1 MVRLILVF
9 WPSSALVGNGQ
20 SNCRQSGRHGS
31 AAILRRASLNH
42 AQDLN
47 ISRQPARLLSKV
59 NGPADMAELPLVAR
73 RIDCTNEQIRY
84 HGAHA

>member
-1 MVRLILVF
+1 V
-9 WPSSALVGNGQ
+9 Q

-73 RIDCTNEQIRY
+73 CIDCTNEQIRY

>member
-1 MVRLILVF
+1 
-9 WPSSALVGNGQ
+9 
-20 SNCRQSGRHGS
+20 
-31 AAILRRASLNH
+31 LNH

-73 RIDCTNEQIRY
+73 CIDCTNEQIRY